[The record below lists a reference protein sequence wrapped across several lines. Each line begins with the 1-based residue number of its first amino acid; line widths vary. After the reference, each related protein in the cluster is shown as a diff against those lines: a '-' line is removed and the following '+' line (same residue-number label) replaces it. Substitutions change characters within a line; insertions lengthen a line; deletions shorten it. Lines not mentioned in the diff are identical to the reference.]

1 MDLCS
6 KQTKYSAQLNDLN
19 ETKTEKNRE
28 GDMFAVLLKEIQEG
42 NNTLLQKIDSKTTD
56 LQMSIK
62 NLHSTVS
69 SLLERVMVDEQYIGD
84 TKDEVRRID
93 GLMKEIR
100 QENET
105 LKDKVEYLETTADAA
120 TYVEWVW
127 RKATKEATP

>member
-84 TKDEVRRID
+84 TKDEVRRSYERD
-93 GLMKEIR
+93 QAR
-100 QENET
+100 
-105 LKDKVEYLETTADAA
+105 
-120 TYVEWVW
+120 EWDFK
-127 RKATKEATP
+127 R